1 MGRRSRHTA
10 EELRDLA
17 IQSAYQIITEN
28 GLAGISARA
37 IARRI
42 GYSAGTLYNI
52 FGSLDELVL
61 EVEGLLLGALDRR
74 LSQVAAEGPPQ
85 RQLNK
90 LARAYLNFSRENEK
104 VWSLIA
110 QHDLPFK
117 KSAPPWYSER
127 LERLSDHFEDALANQ
142 LPLMKNNP
150 KSLKQSARVVWAAL
164 HGISLMSATRKLPAM
179 FHESMQHIADDL
191 IETYVAGLQDR
202 ANRDRP
208 SA

>member
-10 EELRDLA
+10 EELRELA
-17 IQSAYQIITEN
+17 IQSAHQIIAEN

-61 EVEGLLLGALDRR
+61 EVEGLLLEALDRR
-74 LSQVAAEGPPQ
+74 LSQVAAEGPS
-85 RQLNK
+85 RHQLNK
-90 LARAYLNFSRENEK
+90 LARAYLSFSRENEK
-104 VWSLIA
+104 VWSIVA
-110 QHDLPFK
+110 QRVLPFN
-117 KSAPPWYSER
+117 KSTPPWYSER
-127 LERLSDHFEDALANQ
+127 LERLSDHFEDALASQ
-142 LPLMKNNP
+142 LPEMKNSP

-164 HGISLMSATRKLPAM
+164 HGISLMSATRKLPPM
-179 FHESMQHIADDL
+179 CYESVQHIADDL
-191 IETYVAGLQDR
+191 IETYLAGLQER
-202 ANRDRP
+202 SNRSRP